1 MVNMR
6 FRKFDDFLKEREV
19 SESNGSLN
27 RTALDYDKKLAQ
39 FNARFSDPQQG
50 ENIVKAAGYKSVGAF
65 VMDSDQRKW
74 SKLRIPGQENYVR

>member
-1 MVNMR
+1 MR

-27 RTALDYDKKLAQ
+27 RTALDHDKKLAQ

-50 ENIVKAAGYKSVGAF
+50 ENIVKAAGYENVGAF
-65 VMDSDQRKW
+65 IMSPNPRKW

>member
-1 MVNMR
+1 MR
-6 FRKFDDFLKEREV
+6 FRKFNDFLKEREV
-19 SESNGSLN
+19 SESNDSLN

-39 FNARFSDPQQG
+39 FNARFDDPKQG

-65 VMDSDQRKW
+65 IMDPDQKKW